1 MRGPLKEVME
11 LLEQEREVLER
22 RDYKA
27 LQGLLPQMERAWG
40 RLREEDFQE
49 ERGKVREVLK
59 MIEEC
64 SRLLDERM
72 REVIG
77 HWVQLERFRR
87 GLQGYRPPLAVR
99 PRFVDGWVR

>member
-1 MRGPLKEVME
+1 MKGPLKEVME

-27 LQGLLPQMERAWG
+27 LEGLLPQMERAWE

-49 ERGKVREVLK
+49 ERRKAREVLQ

-77 HWVQLERFRR
+77 RWAQLERFRR
-87 GLQGYRPPLAVR
+87 GLRGYRPREAVR